1 MTTQQL
7 TAEHFHG
14 VVCVPPLAR
23 NRDQT
28 RTLNLEE
35 NDKVV
40 AHIASGGVT
49 RFLYGGNALLYHV
62 STRDFDQMVEWLSGY
77 IDKYF
82 MIPSIGPSFGRATE
96 QADRLRNTNFACA
109 MMLPSADPRTAAGLE
124 IGYREVADILG
135 KPLLLYV
142 KEEANFGTDKE
153 KGLDAIGRLIDSGVG
168 VAVKYAVVRKDPRE
182 DSYLS
187 ELLKRVPARCIISGI
202 GERPAIVHMQDW
214 KLPAFTSGSVCIA
227 PRLSQ
232 RIFEHCVK
240 GEFAEAAK
248 LRANFI
254 AHEDLR
260 DAWGPAPVLHTAME
274 LAGIAKTGPVLP
286 YLGELSEQ
294 RRSEL
299 TPIAKALLL
308 ANG

>member
-1 MTTQQL
+1 MATQQL
-7 TAEHFHG
+7 SAEDFHG
-14 VVCVPPLAR
+14 VVSVPPLAR
-23 NRDQT
+23 NRDQG
-28 RTLNLEE
+28 RTLNLLE

-62 STRDFDQMVEWLSGY
+62 SMRDYTQMAEWMSGY
-77 IDKYF
+77 LDRYF
-82 MIPSIGPSFGRATE
+82 MIPSIGPSFGRASE
-96 QADRLRNTNFACA
+96 QAELLRNSSFSCA

-124 IGYREVADILG
+124 AGYREVAALLG

-142 KEEANFGTDKE
+142 KEESNFGADKE
-153 KGLDAIGRLIDSGVG
+153 KGLDVIGRLIDSGVG

-182 DSYLS
+182 DAYLAA
-187 ELLKRVPARCIISGI
+187 LLKRVPAKCIISGI
-202 GERPAIVHMQDW
+202 GERPAIIHMRDW

-240 GEFAEAAK
+240 GEFAEAEP
-248 LRANFI
+248 LREKFI
-254 AHEDLR
+254 PHEDLR
-260 DAWGPAPVLHTAME
+260 DAWGPAPVLHTSME
-274 LAGIAKTGPVLP
+274 LAGIAQTGPVLP
-286 YLGELSEQ
+286 YLEDLSPE
-294 RRSEL
+294 RRAGLGLVAS
-299 TPIAKALLL
+299 ALLS